1 MELEFV
7 NHASVIIKH
16 NKVNLIMDPWFEGTV
31 FDNGWSLLSES
42 KFKIEDFERITHI
55 WFSHEHPD
63 HFFPP
68 ILNKIPKKIKEKI
81 TILFHKTS
89 DKKVIKYC
97 VKQGFKEVIEL
108 NPDEQFVIEDDLKI
122 ICNEFT
128 DGDSWAYFSTDEFG
142 ILNVNDCIITN
153 KSAAEAI
160 KSKIGKV
167 DILLTQFSYA
177 NKIGNVNDE
186 ELRINAILEKKQRI
200 QKQSEV
206 FKPKYI
212 IPFASF
218 VFFCHEE
225 NKYMNLSS
233 FCLRDIV
240 SFIEEELHK
249 TTIVLYPGDKWMIDD
264 EWNSQMRIEKYES
277 DWNKIESYNFIKT
290 NSINYEILK
299 EQSVL
304 FSSKLLSKNPTLLQ
318 LFKKLNF
325 RIYLDDLNHSVI
337 FDINQGLKDSD
348 FLRENACIVISS
360 EALKYIFQFEWGAST
375 CNINARYQTTELDDD
390 YPFNLLL
397 RIGQMNNQGKVF
409 VYEKPNI
416 FKRILNRINKR
427 FILN

>member
-7 NHASVIIKH
+7 NHASVILKH
-16 NKVNLIMDPWFEGTV
+16 KEVSLIMDPWFDGVV
-31 FDNGWSLLSES
+31 FDNGWSLISES
-42 KFKIEDFERITHI
+42 KFKIKDFERITHI

-68 ILNKIPKKIKEKI
+68 LLNKIPNEFKQKI
-81 TILFHKTS
+81 TVLFHQTY
-89 DKKVIKYC
+89 DKKVVNYC
-97 VKQGFKEVIEL
+97 IKQGFKEVIEL

-128 DGDSWAYFSTDEFG
+128 DGDSWAYFSTDDFG

-177 NKIGNVNDE
+177 NKIGNVNDD

-200 QKQSEV
+200 KAQSEV
-206 FKPKYI
+206 FNPTFI

-225 NKYMNLSS
+225 NKYMNLSR
-233 FCLRDIV
+233 FYLRDI
-240 SFIEEELHK
+240 FLYIEDELQK
-249 TTIVLYPGDKWMIDD
+249 KSIVLFPGDI
-264 EWNSQMRIEKYES
+264 WNLDSNWDSESRIERYES
-277 DWNKIESYNFIKT
+277 DWNKIETFNFIKT
-290 NSINYEILK
+290 NSITFDKLK
-299 EQSVL
+299 EQSIL
-304 FSSKLLSKNPTLLQ
+304 FSSRLLSKNPTVLG
-318 LFKKLNF
+318 LFKKLEF
-325 RIYLDDLNHSVI
+325 RIFIEDLNQG
-337 FDINQGLKDSD
+337 FKYDIQKGLILSN
-348 FLRENACIVISS
+348 FSRNNGCILISS
-360 EALKYIFQFEWGAST
+360 EALAYIFKFDWGAST

-416 FKRILNRINKR
+416 FKRILNRINKQ